1 MPSDFISLLSADL
14 DINSPKSLYSKESV
28 YDLLPKELQ
37 LPSSNECN
45 PVTMSQKSGGEASP
59 PPLAPLAADAT
70 STSSVS
76 MGGPRSSFTA
86 SSSPTMR
93 SSTSVTDHAALQV
106 DSCTPSEGVSSQ
118 GMTEVLCVET
128 LTGGGCS
135 GGGGGSGGG
144 AQQHQTTPSK
154 RRTILNISPP
164 PEDLLDTSR
173 MSCQDDSCPDS
184 ELSNSIWMEDSASN
198 FSIMSS
204 SSYNDNTE
212 VPRKSRKRTPRQRP
226 GPKPITVDGASL
238 DVFDADSA
246 KGPHFVLSQLGSD
259 SKTCSKGGPVE
270 GSQSLAQK
278 AVTLSGQYPSKSE
291 GKELKIVVQPETQH
305 RARYL
310 TEGSRGSVKDR
321 TQQGFPT
328 VKLEGI
334 SETVVLQIFVGSDS
348 GRVKPHGFYQA
359 CRVTGR
365 NTTPCKEID
374 IEGTT
379 VIEVCLEPANNMT
392 LAVDCVGILKLRNA
406 DVEARIGVAGSKKK
420 STRARLVFRVSISR
434 PDGSILTLQTPSSPI
449 LCTQPAGAP
458 EILKKSLHSCSV
470 MGGEEVFLIGKNF
483 LKGTKV
489 IFQENVSDDNS
500 WKGEAEIDMELF
512 HQNHLIVKVPP
523 YHNPKISSPVCVG
536 IYVVTNAGRSHEV
549 QPFTYTPEPANTV
562 EVNVKKEVPS
572 HAQSCSFEESAKGMK
587 TPSCTLDKVSLLPS
601 ALMTPLL
608 PLVKNEEVTPME
620 VSSNQT
626 APNVFKTSDVIGS
639 AQQTLDMSLNMSLS
653 SIPFSNSV
661 PHQLVEPEQHQV
673 QSTSFSSAEP
683 LSTIQKQDI
692 APTSPLLQQVTQQYQ
707 RPDLLLDHRDAL
719 SQERLPNGERV
730 MEMQQLGKTP
740 QQSIDQQTM
749 QQQQQQHTMQ
759 QQQQQQ
765 HTMQQQQQQQHTMQ
779 QQQQQQHTMQQQ
791 QQHTMQ
797 QQQHTMQQQQ
807 QQQQHT
813 MQQQSIHQQQHTMQQ
828 QQQTLQQ
835 QQSIHQQ
842 QQQTMQQQ
850 SLQQLSSNLFPA
862 DGVEQLE
869 RAVRQLQAG
878 FSRGSEAS
886 LVQQVLEVAVQQQQQ
901 QQQLNSVLFS
911 PSSGP
916 GSMQQQAQEN
926 MNNIFQQINSSSMFP
941 SPDSTKNLENTGMQ
955 TSEGTL
961 ASQQQQQA
969 LENLSLQQQL
979 QSDLFPSQVQEAM
992 TGQIPMQC
1000 GLFQGGS
1007 RNENPQQQLSPQGLF
1022 QSQSTGAPS
1031 EDGGSRPKQ
1040 MQTSVFQNMV
1050 QTQGQV
1056 GALFQTSESM
1066 LHSGSQQQGS
1076 LFQQAEEMLS
1086 IQVSSFLQQ
1095 PSSHPSSPQLFHSQS
1110 PMNDAQ
1116 DPPTTLFQN
1125 QKHSP
1130 TQEQVQAAMFQ
1141 SSLTVLTNSP
1151 LQPDQQQHGSGLF
1164 LSQNNVTTLQSG
1176 QIAQDSKQQQ
1186 QQLSFLTSLQSSGSP
1201 EQQSVSVFQPGDK
1214 SSHLQESTPM
1224 DQQPQQDAVYQTMS
1238 SSADGLSPSQQGAF
1252 FQSQQSMVSPQEQQ
1266 QQAGLLLFS
1275 GRNQMQQLNSSLPS
1289 LEPQNQAMFLTQSN
1303 LMSVSPQEQPQPMS
1317 FQNQSSVAGG
1327 TPQNEQPQ
1335 EALFHDPQQMQLVQ
1349 GSSSASESPVTI
1361 FMPQASLPALQGSMS
1376 QQKLP
1381 QATIFSTQ
1389 TDSPS
1394 SVQPQG
1400 ALFHTTVTRTMNQ
1413 PGQPQQTSG
1422 LFLFGIQN
1430 ADCSQLITS
1439 GASTLSDQ
1447 LIAISQ
1453 SGQNQREKED
1463 SIQSLLTQTISE
1475 PGTVPNAMTA
1485 SQNMEKID
1493 DLLVSLQDQSNITH
1507 SF

>member
-1 MPSDFISLLSADL
+1 
-14 DINSPKSLYSKESV
+14 
-28 YDLLPKELQ
+28 
-37 LPSSNECN
+37 
-45 PVTMSQKSGGEASP
+45 MSQKSGGEASP

-70 STSSVS
+70 STSSIS

-86 SSSPTMR
+86 SSSPTMH
-93 SSTSVTDHAALQV
+93 SSTSVTDRAALHV
-106 DSCTPSEGVSSQ
+106 DSCAPSKGVSSH
-118 GMTEVLCVET
+118 GMTEVHCVET

-144 AQQHQTTPSK
+144 GSQQHQTTPSK
-154 RRTILNISPP
+154 RRTVLNISPP
-164 PEDLLDTSR
+164 PEDLLDNSR
-173 MSCQDDSCPDS
+173 MSCQDDGCPDS

-259 SKTCSKGGPVE
+259 NKTCSKGGPAE

-278 AVTLSGQYPSKSE
+278 GPTLSGQYPSKSE

-328 VKLEGI
+328 IKLEGV

-365 NTTPCKEID
+365 NTTPCKEVD

-434 PDGSILTLQTPSSPI
+434 SDGSILTLQTPSSPI
-449 LCTQPAGAP
+449 LCTN
-458 EILKKSLHSCSV
+458 I
-470 MGGEEVFLIGKNF
+470 
-483 LKGTKV
+483 
-489 IFQENVSDDNS
+489 
-500 WKGEAEIDMELF
+500 
-512 HQNHLIVKVPP
+512 
-523 YHNPKISSPVCVG
+523 
-536 IYVVTNAGRSHEV
+536 
-549 QPFTYTPEPANTV
+549 V

-572 HAQSCSFEESAKGMK
+572 PAQSCSFEESAKGME
-587 TPSCTLDKVSLLPS
+587 TPSCTLDKASLLPS

-608 PLVKNEEVTPME
+608 PLVKNEDVTPME

-626 APNVFKTSDVIGS
+626 APNVFKTSDVTGS
-639 AQQTLDMSLNMSLS
+639 AQQTLDMSLNISLS
-653 SIPFSNSV
+653 SIPFSNSLS
-661 PHQLVEPEQHQV
+661 HQLGEPEQHQV
-673 QSTSFSSAEP
+673 QSTSFSSTEP
-683 LSTIQKQDI
+683 LSTIQKLDI
-692 APTSPLLQQVTQQYQ
+692 APTSPLLQQ
-707 RPDLLLDHRDAL
+707 
-719 SQERLPNGERV
+719 
-730 MEMQQLGKTP
+730 
-740 QQSIDQQTM
+740 
-749 QQQQQQHTMQ
+749 
-759 QQQQQQ
+759 
-765 HTMQQQQQQQHTMQ
+765 
-779 QQQQQQHTMQQQ
+779 
-791 QQHTMQ
+791 
-797 QQQHTMQQQQ
+797 
-807 QQQQHT
+807 
-813 MQQQSIHQQQHTMQQ
+813 
-828 QQQTLQQ
+828 
-835 QQSIHQQ
+835 
-842 QQQTMQQQ
+842 
-850 SLQQLSSNLFPA
+850 
-862 DGVEQLE
+862 
-869 RAVRQLQAG
+869 
-878 FSRGSEAS
+878 
-886 LVQQVLEVAVQQQQQ
+886 QV
-901 QQQLNSVLFS
+901 
-911 PSSGP
+911 
-916 GSMQQQAQEN
+916 
-926 MNNIFQQINSSSMFP
+926 NSSSMFP
-941 SPDSTKNLENTGMQ
+941 SPDATKNLENTGMQ
-955 TSEGTL
+955 TSEGSL

-979 QSDLFPSQVQEAM
+979 QSDLFPSQVQGVM

-1007 RNENPQQQLSPQGLF
+1007 GNENPQQQLIPGQGLF
-1022 QSQSTGAPS
+1022 QPQSTGDPS
-1031 EDGGSRPKQ
+1031 EDGGSLPKQ

-1056 GALFQTSESM
+1056 GTCFQTSESM
-1066 LHSGSQQQGS
+1066 IHSGSQQQGS

-1086 IQVSSFLQQ
+1086 IQVPGFLQQ
-1095 PSSHPSSPQLFHSQS
+1095 PSSHPSPTQLFLSQS
-1110 PMNDAQ
+1110 PMSDAQ

-1141 SSLTVLTNSP
+1141 NSLTVLTNSP
-1151 LQPDQQQHGSGLF
+1151 LHPDQQQHGSGLF

-1186 QQLSFLTSLQSSGSP
+1186 QQLSFLTSLQSSGST
-1201 EQQSVSVFQPGDK
+1201 EQQSVSVFQPQDK
-1214 SSHLQESTPM
+1214 SSLLQESTPM
-1224 DQQPQQDAVYQTMS
+1224 DQQPQQDAVFQTMS
-1238 SSADGLSPSQQGAF
+1238 SSANGLSPSQQGAF
-1252 FQSQQSMVSPQEQQ
+1252 FQSQHSMGSSQEQQ
-1266 QQAGLLLFS
+1266 QQQTGLLLFS
-1275 GRNQMQQLNSSLPS
+1275 GQNQMQQLNSSLPPQ
-1289 LEPQNQAMFLTQSN
+1289 EPQNQAMFLTQSN
-1303 LMSVSPQEQPQPMS
+1303 LVSVSPQEQPQPMS

-1335 EALFHDPQQMQLVQ
+1335 QALFHNPQQMQLGQ
-1349 GSSSASESPVTI
+1349 GSSSSSESPVTI
-1361 FMPQASLPALQGSMS
+1361 FMPQASLPALQGCMS

-1381 QATIFSTQ
+1381 QATIFSPQ
-1389 TDSPS
+1389 TSSPS
-1394 SVQPQG
+1394 PVQPQG
-1400 ALFHTTVTRTMNQ
+1400 ALFHTAVTRTMNQ

-1430 ADCSQLITS
+1430 ADCGQLITS
-1439 GASTLSDQ
+1439 GGSTLSDQ

-1453 SGQNQREKED
+1453 SGQNQSEKEA

-1475 PGTVPNAMTA
+1475 PGTIPNAMTA

-1493 DLLVSLQDQSNITH
+1493 DLLVSLQDQSNMTR

>member
-1 MPSDFISLLSADL
+1 MH
-14 DINSPKSLYSKESV
+14 
-28 YDLLPKELQ
+28 
-37 LPSSNECN
+37 
-45 PVTMSQKSGGEASP
+45 
-59 PPLAPLAADAT
+59 
-70 STSSVS
+70 
-76 MGGPRSSFTA
+76 
-86 SSSPTMR
+86 
-93 SSTSVTDHAALQV
+93 SSTSVTDRAALQV
-106 DSCTPSEGVSSQ
+106 DSCVPSKGVSSQ
-118 GMTEVLCVET
+118 GMTEVHCVET

-144 AQQHQTTPSK
+144 GSQQHQTTPSK
-154 RRTILNISPP
+154 RRTVLNISPP
-164 PEDLLDTSR
+164 PEDLLDNSR
-173 MSCQDDSCPDS
+173 MSCQDDGCPDS

-198 FSIMSS
+198 FSIVSS

-226 GPKPITVDGASL
+226 GPKPITVNGASL

-259 SKTCSKGGPVE
+259 NKTCSKGGC
-270 GSQSLAQK
+270 
-278 AVTLSGQYPSKSE
+278 
-291 GKELKIVVQPETQH
+291 
-305 RARYL
+305 
-310 TEGSRGSVKDR
+310 
-321 TQQGFPT
+321 
-328 VKLEGI
+328 LEGV

-348 GRVKPHGFYQA
+348 GRIKPHGFYQA

-365 NTTPCKEID
+365 NTTPCKEVD

-434 PDGSILTLQTPSSPI
+434 SDGSILTLQTPSSPI

-489 IFQENVSDDNS
+489 IFQENVSDENS

-549 QPFTYTPEPANTV
+549 QPFTYTPEPANIV

-572 HAQSCSFEESAKGMK
+572 PAQSCSFEESAKGME
-587 TPSCTLDKVSLLPS
+587 TPSCTLDKASLLPS

-608 PLVKNEEVTPME
+608 PLVKNEDVTPME

-639 AQQTLDMSLNMSLS
+639 AQQTLDMSLNISLS
-653 SIPFSNSV
+653 SIPFSNSLS
-661 PHQLVEPEQHQV
+661 HQLGEPEQHQV
-673 QSTSFSSAEP
+673 QSTSFSSTEP

-692 APTSPLLQQVTQQYQ
+692 APTSPLLQQ
-707 RPDLLLDHRDAL
+707 
-719 SQERLPNGERV
+719 
-730 MEMQQLGKTP
+730 
-740 QQSIDQQTM
+740 
-749 QQQQQQHTMQ
+749 
-759 QQQQQQ
+759 
-765 HTMQQQQQQQHTMQ
+765 
-779 QQQQQQHTMQQQ
+779 
-791 QQHTMQ
+791 
-797 QQQHTMQQQQ
+797 
-807 QQQQHT
+807 
-813 MQQQSIHQQQHTMQQ
+813 
-828 QQQTLQQ
+828 
-835 QQSIHQQ
+835 
-842 QQQTMQQQ
+842 
-850 SLQQLSSNLFPA
+850 
-862 DGVEQLE
+862 
-869 RAVRQLQAG
+869 
-878 FSRGSEAS
+878 
-886 LVQQVLEVAVQQQQQ
+886 
-901 QQQLNSVLFS
+901 
-911 PSSGP
+911 
-916 GSMQQQAQEN
+916 
-926 MNNIFQQINSSSMFP
+926 
-941 SPDSTKNLENTGMQ
+941 NLENTGMQ
-955 TSEGTL
+955 TSEGSL

-979 QSDLFPSQVQEAM
+979 QSDLFPSQVQGVM

-1007 RNENPQQQLSPQGLF
+1007 GNENPQQQLSPQGLF
-1022 QSQSTGAPS
+1022 QPQSTGDPS

-1056 GALFQTSESM
+1056 GTCFQTSESM
-1066 LHSGSQQQGS
+1066 IHSGSQQQGS

-1086 IQVSSFLQQ
+1086 IQVPGFLQQ
-1095 PSSHPSSPQLFHSQS
+1095 PSSHPSPTQLFLSQS
-1110 PMNDAQ
+1110 PMSDAQ

-1151 LQPDQQQHGSGLF
+1151 LHPDQQQHGSGLF

-1176 QIAQDSKQQQ
+1176 QITQDSKQQQ
-1186 QQLSFLTSLQSSGSP
+1186 QQLSFLTSLQSSGST
-1201 EQQSVSVFQPGDK
+1201 EQQSVSVFQPQDK
-1214 SSHLQESTPM
+1214 SSLLQESTPM
-1224 DQQPQQDAVYQTMS
+1224 DQQPQQDAVFQTMP
-1238 SSADGLSPSQQGAF
+1238 SSANGLLPSQQGAF
-1252 FQSQQSMVSPQEQQ
+1252 FQSQHSMGSSQEQQQ

-1275 GRNQMQQLNSSLPS
+1275 GQNQMQQLNSSLPS
-1289 LEPQNQAMFLTQSN
+1289 QEPQNQAMFLTQSN
-1303 LMSVSPQEQPQPMS
+1303 LVSVSPQEQPQPMS

-1335 EALFHDPQQMQLVQ
+1335 QALFHNPQQMQLVQ
-1349 GSSSASESPVTI
+1349 GSSSASESHVTNFMPQASLPSLQGSVSQQELPQATIFSSQSSIPSPVQPQGVLFHTAATRTMNQPGQPQQTSGLFLFGIQNADCGQLITSGDSTLSDQLIAISQSGQNQREKEASIQSLLTQTISELGTIPNAMTASQNMEKIDDLLVSLQDQSRTPQNEQPQQALFHNPQQMQLGQGSSSSSESPVTI

-1381 QATIFSTQ
+1381 QATIFSPQ
-1389 TDSPS
+1389 TSSPS
-1394 SVQPQG
+1394 PVQPQG
-1400 ALFHTTVTRTMNQ
+1400 ALFHTAVTRTMNQ

-1430 ADCSQLITS
+1430 ADCGQLIAS
-1439 GASTLSDQ
+1439 GGSTLSDQ

-1453 SGQNQREKED
+1453 SGQNQSEKEA

-1475 PGTVPNAMTA
+1475 PGTIPNAMTA

-1493 DLLVSLQDQSNITH
+1493 DLLVSLQDQSNMTR

>member
-14 DINSPKSLYSKESV
+14 DINSPKSVYSKESV

-37 LPSSNECN
+37 LPSSTECN

-70 STSSVS
+70 STSSIS

-86 SSSPTMR
+86 SSSPTMH
-93 SSTSVTDHAALQV
+93 SSTSVTDRAALQV
-106 DSCTPSEGVSSQ
+106 DSCAPSKGVSSQ
-118 GMTEVLCVET
+118 GMTEVHCVET

-144 AQQHQTTPSK
+144 GSQQHQTTPSK
-154 RRTILNISPP
+154 RRTVLNISPP
-164 PEDLLDTSR
+164 PEDLLDNSR
-173 MSCQDDSCPDS
+173 MSCQDDGCPDS

-226 GPKPITVDGASL
+226 GPKPVTVDGASL

-259 SKTCSKGGPVE
+259 SKTCSKGGPAE
-270 GSQSLAQK
+270 GSHSLAQK
-278 AVTLSGQYPSKSE
+278 GPTLSGQYPSKSE

-328 VKLEGI
+328 IKLEGV

-365 NTTPCKEID
+365 NTTPCKEVD

-392 LAVDCVGILKLRNA
+392 LAVDCVGVLKLRNA

-434 PDGSILTLQTPSSPI
+434 SDGSILTLQTPSSPI

-489 IFQENVSDDNS
+489 IFQENVSDENS

-523 YHNPKISSPVCVG
+523 YHNPKVSSPVCVG

-549 QPFTYTPEPANTV
+549 QPFTYKPEPANIV

-572 HAQSCSFEESAKGMK
+572 PAQSCSFEESSKGIE
-587 TPSCTLDKVSLLPS
+587 TPSCTLDKASLLPS

-608 PLVKNEEVTPME
+608 PLVKNEDVTPME

-639 AQQTLDMSLNMSLS
+639 AQQTLDMSLNISLS
-653 SIPFSNSV
+653 SIPFSNSLS
-661 PHQLVEPEQHQV
+661 HQLGEPEQHQV
-673 QSTSFSSAEP
+673 QSTSFSSTEP

-692 APTSPLLQQVTQQYQ
+692 APTSPLLQQVTQQYP
-707 RPDLLLDHRDAL
+707 RPDLLLDHRDAM
-719 SQERLPNGERV
+719 SQERVPNGESV

-740 QQSIDQQTM
+740 QQQQQSIDQQTM

-759 QQQQQQ
+759 QQQQ
-765 HTMQQQQQQQHTMQ
+765 HTM
-779 QQQQQQHTMQQQ
+779 QQQQQHTMQQQ

-797 QQQHTMQQQQ
+797 QQQQHTMQQQQ

-813 MQQQSIHQQQHTMQQ
+813 M
-828 QQQTLQQ
+828 QQ

-901 QQQLNSVLFS
+901 LNSVLFS

-926 MNNIFQQINSSSMFP
+926 MNHIFQQVNSSSMFP

-955 TSEGTL
+955 TSEGSL

-979 QSDLFPSQVQEAM
+979 QSDLFPSQVQGVM

-1007 RNENPQQQLSPQGLF
+1007 GNENPQQQLSPQGLF
-1022 QSQSTGAPS
+1022 QPQSTGDPS

-1056 GALFQTSESM
+1056 GACFQASESM
-1066 LHSGSQQQGS
+1066 IHSGSQQQGS

-1086 IQVSSFLQQ
+1086 IQVPGFLQQ
-1095 PSSHPSSPQLFHSQS
+1095 PPSHPSPTQLFHSHS
-1110 PMNDAQ
+1110 PMSDAQ

-1151 LQPDQQQHGSGLF
+1151 LHPDQQQHGSGLF

-1176 QIAQDSKQQQ
+1176 QITQDSKQQ
-1186 QQLSFLTSLQSSGSP
+1186 QQLSFLTSLQSSGST
-1201 EQQSVSVFQPGDK
+1201 EQQSVSVFQPQDK
-1214 SSHLQESTPM
+1214 SSLLQESTPM
-1224 DQQPQQDAVYQTMS
+1224 DQQPQQDAVFQTMS
-1238 SSADGLSPSQQGAF
+1238 SSANGLSSSQQGAF
-1252 FQSQQSMVSPQEQQ
+1252 FQSQHSMGSSQEQQQ

-1275 GRNQMQQLNSSLPS
+1275 GRNQMQQLNSSLPPQ
-1289 LEPQNQAMFLTQSN
+1289 EPQNQAMFLTQSN
-1303 LMSVSPQEQPQPMS
+1303 LVSVSPQEQPQPMS

-1335 EALFHDPQQMQLVQ
+1335 QALFHNPQQMQLGQ

-1361 FMPQASLPALQGSMS
+1361 FMPQTSLPALQGSMN

-1381 QATIFSTQ
+1381 QATIFSPQ
-1389 TDSPS
+1389 TSSPS
-1394 SVQPQG
+1394 PVQPQG
-1400 ALFHTTVTRTMNQ
+1400 ALFHTAVTRTMNQ

-1430 ADCSQLITS
+1430 ADCGQLITS
-1439 GASTLSDQ
+1439 GGSTLSDQ

-1453 SGQNQREKED
+1453 SGQNQSEKEA

-1475 PGTVPNAMTA
+1475 PGTIPNAMTA

-1493 DLLVSLQDQSNITH
+1493 DLLVSLQDQSNMTR